1 VTFLFSP
8 TFVSSTVIA
17 WEALPIHELAIASH
31 FFKAQL
37 QILNPTILAV
47 IMKTIKIMP
56 FF

>member
-1 VTFLFSP
+1 M
-8 TFVSSTVIA
+8 IA

-47 IMKTIKIMP
+47 IIKTIKIMP